1 MRIPSSTPHHIIKRE
16 LCASVCI
23 VCLCAHFISLLFTFW
38 ILFWALSTKLF
49 SLTTNVCTLWYRCWS
64 MVWARAWTLNTYMCM
79 QHAPSFIETYGTEK
93 MTRKQ
98 VKFVLNC
105 EREAW
110 HKNAVTSTTSET
122 KISTSIPLPPSPLQP
137 LAVPLISLNQ
147 MKLSWRMA
155 ESKLLFITK
164 WLIEMNVN
172 WTRTHTKTHINELIM
187 PYDTKNEYQRE
198 ERESNTPVK

>member
-1 MRIPSSTPHHIIKRE
+1 MCKCVHCVLVRTFYFTFIYVLNIILDIFDE
-16 LCASVCI
+16 IIFAYIECVHT
-23 VCLCAHFISLLFTFW
+23 VVSLLVNG
-38 ILFWALSTKLF
+38 LSASMNIKHIYVHAT
-49 SLTTNVCTLWYRCWS
+49 CTIVHRNI
-64 MVWARAWTLNTYMCM
+64 RNR
-79 QHAPSFIETYGTEK
+79 K

-198 ERESNTPVK
+198 EREFNTPVK